1 MKQNSIFQQQSICHR
16 FSLLFCSGAY
26 FLFFSTTAF
35 ASIAAKDA
43 HGAEIRLGAPAQRVV
58 SMLPSLTE
66 SVCALGKCAVLV
78 GVDRFSNWPKSVDA
92 LPRLGGIADANI
104 EGIAR
109 LKPDLVLVEK
119 SSPLIP
125 RLQSLGIS
133 VMAFDV
139 QSMADVQR
147 TLRQLDKVLGSA
159 ESGAVWDRI
168 QLEVARASRA
178 LSPSQKAARVY
189 FEVNPAPFAAGKT
202 SFIGELIDRMGM
214 QNIAAEKMGAFPK
227 INPEFIV
234 QSKPDLIMTTEATS
248 KQLAQRPGW
257 KSIPAIQDNRVCLFS
272 AAQADV
278 LVRPGPRMGE
288 AAGLI
293 ADCAMRL
300 LPK

>member
-1 MKQNSIFQQQSICHR
+1 MNSTRQQPSKTAHKNLLLSIAVC
-16 FSLLFCSGAY
+16 FSFLSAY
-26 FLFFSTTAF
+26 AS
-35 ASIAAKDA
+35 ASIAIKDDRSI
-43 HGAEIRLGAPAQRVV
+43 EVRLAGPAQRVV

-66 SVCALGKCAVLV
+66 SVCALGKCSALV

-104 EGIAR
+104 EGIVR

-119 SSPLIP
+119 SSPLIS

-147 TLRQLDKVLGSA
+147 TLRKLDLVLGST
-159 ESGAVWDRI
+159 ESGAVWERI
-168 QLEVARASRA
+168 QLNLARASRA

-189 FEVNPAPFAAGKT
+189 FEVNAAPFAAGKT
-202 SFIGELIDRMGM
+202 SFIGELLDRLGM
-214 QNIAAEKMGAFPK
+214 QNIATEKMGAYPK
-227 INPEFIV
+227 INPEFVV
-234 QSKPDLIMTTEATS
+234 QSRPDLIMTTEAS
-248 KQLAQRPGW
+248 PKQLAQRPGW
-257 KSIPAIQDNRVCLFS
+257 KSIPAIEANRVCFFS
-272 AAQADV
+272 AGQSDV

>member
-1 MKQNSIFQQQSICHR
+1 MKSTQQQPSKAAHKNLLLSIAVC
-16 FSLLFCSGAY
+16 FSFVSAY
-26 FLFFSTTAF
+26 AS
-35 ASIAAKDA
+35 ASIAIKDDR
-43 HGAEIRLGAPAQRVV
+43 GSEVRLASPAQRVV

-66 SVCALGKCAVLV
+66 SVCALGKCSVLV
-78 GVDRFSNWPKSVDA
+78 GVDRFSNFPKSVDV

-104 EGIAR
+104 EGIVR

-119 SSPLIP
+119 SSPLIA

-147 TLRQLDKVLGSA
+147 TLRQLDAILGST

-168 QLEVARASRA
+168 QLDIARASRA

-202 SFIGELIDRMGM
+202 SFIGELLDRLGM
-214 QNIAAEKMGAFPK
+214 QNIATEKMGTYPK
-227 INPEFIV
+227 INPEFVV
-234 QSKPDLIMTTEATS
+234 QSRPDLIMTTEAS
-248 KQLAQRPGW
+248 PKQLAQRPGW
-257 KSIPAIQDNRVCLFS
+257 KSIPAIEANRVCFFS

-278 LVRPGPRMGE
+278 LVRPGPRIGD
-288 AAGLI
+288 AARLI
-293 ADCAMRL
+293 ADCVMRS

>member
-1 MKQNSIFQQQSICHR
+1 MNSTRQQPSISKNLLLSIAVC
-16 FSLLFCSGAY
+16 FSFIG
-26 FLFFSTTAF
+26 TAAS
-35 ASIAAKDA
+35 ASIAIKDDR
-43 HGAEIRLGAPAQRVV
+43 GIEVRLASPALRVV

-78 GVDRFSNWPKSVDA
+78 GVDRFSNWPKSVDS

-104 EGIAR
+104 EGIVR

-119 SSPLIP
+119 SSPLIA
-125 RLQSLGIS
+125 RLQSLGVP
-133 VMAFDV
+133 VMAFDI
-139 QSMADVQR
+139 QSMTDVQR

-168 QLEVARASRA
+168 QLEIARASRA

-189 FEVNPAPFAAGKT
+189 FEVNAAPFAAGKT
-202 SFIGELIDRMGM
+202 SFIGELLDRLGM
-214 QNIAAEKMGAFPK
+214 QNIATEKMGAFPK
-227 INPEFIV
+227 INPEFVV
-234 QSKPDLIMTTEATS
+234 QSKPDLIMSTEAS
-248 KQLAQRPGW
+248 AKQLAQRPGW
-257 KSIPAIQDNRVCLFS
+257 KSIPAIQGNRICFFS

-288 AAGLI
+288 AAALI
-293 ADCAMRL
+293 ADCAMRS

>member
-1 MKQNSIFQQQSICHR
+1 MNSTQQQPSKVPNQNLLLSIAVCC
-16 FSLLFCSGAY
+16 SL
-26 FLFFSTTAF
+26 FSTSAS
-35 ASIAAKDA
+35 ASIAIKDDR
-43 HGAEIRLGAPAQRVV
+43 GSEVRLASPVQRVI

-66 SVCALGKCAVLV
+66 SVCALGKCSVLV
-78 GVDRFSNWPKSVDA
+78 GVDRFSNWPKSVEA
-92 LPRLGGIADANI
+92 LPKLGGIADANI
-104 EGIAR
+104 EGIVR

-119 SSPLIP
+119 SSPLIA

-147 TLRQLDKVLGSA
+147 TLRQLDTVLGSA

-168 QLEVARASRA
+168 QLDIARANRA

-189 FEVNPAPFAAGKT
+189 FEINAAPFAAGKT
-202 SFIGELIDRMGM
+202 SFIGELLDRLGM
-214 QNIAAEKMGAFPK
+214 QNIATEKMGAFPK
-227 INPEFIV
+227 INPEFVV
-234 QSKPDLIMTTEATS
+234 QSKPDLIMSTEAS
-248 KQLAQRPGW
+248 PKQLAQRPGW
-257 KSIPAIQDNRVCLFS
+257 KSIPAIQANRVCFFS

-278 LVRPGPRMGE
+278 LVRPGPRTGE
-288 AAGLI
+288 AAALI

>member
-1 MKQNSIFQQQSICHR
+1 MKLISLFQQQRICRR
-16 FSLLFCSGAY
+16 FSLLFCSSAY

-35 ASIAAKDA
+35 ASITAKDSR
-43 HGAEIRLGAPAQRVV
+43 GVEIRLGAPAQRVV

-78 GVDRFSNWPKSVDA
+78 GVDRFSNWPKSLDA

-109 LKPDLVLVEK
+109 LKPDLVLLEK

-133 VMAFDV
+133 VIAFDV
-139 QSMADVQR
+139 QTMADVQR
-147 TLRQLDKVLGSA
+147 TLRQLDIVLGSS

-168 QLEVARASRA
+168 QLDIARANRT
-178 LSPSQKAARVY
+178 LSPSQKTARVY
-189 FEVNPAPFAAGKT
+189 FEVNSAPFAAGKT
-202 SFIGELIDRMGM
+202 SFIGELIDRLGM
-214 QNIAAEKMGAFPK
+214 ENIATEKMGAFPK
-227 INPEFIV
+227 INPEFVV
-234 QSKPDLIMTTEATS
+234 QSRPDLIMATEAS
-248 KQLAQRPGW
+248 AKQLAQRPGW
-257 KSIPAIQDNRVCLFS
+257 KSIPAIQGNRICLFS

-288 AAGLI
+288 AATLI
-293 ADCAMRL
+293 ADCAIRL